1 MTTVTIDLSMSL
13 DGFVTGPDDSRQ
25 PARHGRAALATMSA
39 SRTGSLQAN
48 GTSAAAALT
57 GGYLLAFWI
66 VPASSSRPLV
76 VVALVAQPTR
86 NDTSELVLEPAYAE
100 VG

>member
-1 MTTVTIDLSMSL
+1 MTTVIIDLSMSL

-39 SRTGSLQAN
+39 SRTGSLQAH

-66 VPASSSRPLV
+66 AAGLV
-76 VVALVAQPTR
+76 VAAPGGGRARRTT
-86 NDTSELVLEPAYAE
+86 NKD
-100 VG
+100 

>member
-25 PARHGRAALATMSA
+25 RLLGTDGQPWQPCRRHAPAACR
-39 SRTGSLQAN
+39 RTARPP
-48 GTSAAAALT
+48 AAALT
-57 GGYLLAFWI
+57 GGYLRSGSL
-66 VPASSSRPLV
+66 PASSSALLA